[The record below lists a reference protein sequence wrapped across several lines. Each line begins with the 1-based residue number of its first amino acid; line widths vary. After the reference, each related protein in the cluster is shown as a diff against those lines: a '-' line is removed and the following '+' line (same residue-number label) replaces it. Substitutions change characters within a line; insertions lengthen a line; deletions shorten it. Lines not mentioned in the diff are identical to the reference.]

1 MSAAKLAAPCV
12 FVELGLAG
20 AVLVMGWS
28 GVEGVRVLP
37 LPCSPNCA
45 LGCPPPDGSS
55 GAAVWTWV
63 TPGSGEQ
70 VCPAHPV
77 TSSRTL

>member
-45 LGCPPPDGSS
+45 LGCPPPMAPRGQLF
-55 GAAVWTWV
+55 G
-63 TPGSGEQ
+63 PGSHRGQ
-70 VCPAHPV
+70 VSRCV
-77 TSSRTL
+77 LRTLSLPAGL

>member
-45 LGCPPPDGSS
+45 LGCPPPRWLLGGSCLDL
-55 GAAVWTWV
+55 GHTGV
-63 TPGSGEQ
+63 
-70 VCPAHPV
+70 
-77 TSSRTL
+77 R